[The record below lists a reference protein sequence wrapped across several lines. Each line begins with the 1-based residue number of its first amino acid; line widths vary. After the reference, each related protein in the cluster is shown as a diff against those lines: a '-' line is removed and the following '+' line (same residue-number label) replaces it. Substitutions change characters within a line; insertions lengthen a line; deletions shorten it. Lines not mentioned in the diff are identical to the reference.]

1 MEVML
6 SSKKLLLFIFFI
18 VSLNSERVESLN
30 LFEISLIGIGA
41 GLILDQRFD
50 NSLEYSNN
58 YALKEEVFDKL
69 HASKTRKVSPTYFR
83 ELPIQQKL
91 LLIEEIDKF

>member
-1 MEVML
+1 ML
-6 SSKKLLLFIFFI
+6 SSKKLLVFIFFLI
-18 VSLNSERVESLN
+18 SLNSERVESLN

-50 NSLEYSNN
+50 SSLEYSNN
-58 YALKEEVFDKL
+58 YALKEEVFDKFYE
-69 HASKTRKVSPTYFR
+69 SKKRKVSPAFFR

>member
-1 MEVML
+1 ML
-6 SSKKLLLFIFFI
+6 SLKKLLLLIFFAI
-18 VSLNSERVESLN
+18 SLNSERAESFN
-30 LFEISLIGIGA
+30 LFEISLMGIGV
-41 GLILDQRFD
+41 GLIIDQRLD

-58 YALKEEVFDKL
+58 YALKEEIFDKF
-69 HASKTRKVSPTYFR
+69 HENKKRKVSPTYFR

>member
-1 MEVML
+1 MFSL
-6 SSKKLLLFIFFI
+6 KKLLLLIFFAI
-18 VSLNSERVESLN
+18 TLNSERVESFN
-30 LFEISLIGIGA
+30 LFEISLMGIGA

-50 NSLEYSNN
+50 SSLENSNN
-58 YALKEEVFDKL
+58 YALKEEVFDKF
-69 HASKTRKVSPTYFR
+69 HESTKRKVPPTYFR

>member
-1 MEVML
+1 ML
-6 SSKKLLLFIFFI
+6 SSKKLLVFIFFLI
-18 VSLNSERVESLN
+18 SLNSERVESFN

-58 YALKEEVFDKL
+58 YALKEEVFDKFDE
-69 HASKTRKVSPTYFR
+69 SKKRKVPPTYFR

-91 LLIEEIDKF
+91 LLIEEIEKF

>member
-1 MEVML
+1 ML
-6 SSKKLLLFIFFI
+6 SSKKLLVFILFFI
-18 VSLNSERVESLN
+18 SLNSERVESLN
-30 LFEISLIGIGA
+30 LFEISLIGIGT

-58 YALKEEVFDKL
+58 YALKEEVFDKF
-69 HASKTRKVSPTYFR
+69 HESTKRKVPPNYFR

>member
-1 MEVML
+1 ML
-6 SSKKLLLFIFFI
+6 SSKKLLVFIFFLI
-18 VSLNSERVESLN
+18 SLNSERVESLN

-58 YALKEEVFDKL
+58 YALKEEVFDKF
-69 HASKTRKVSPTYFR
+69 HENKKRKVPPTYFR

>member
-1 MEVML
+1 ML
-6 SSKKLLLFIFFI
+6 SSKKLLVFIFFLI
-18 VSLNSERVESLN
+18 SLNSERVESLN
-30 LFEISLIGIGA
+30 LFEISLIGIGT

-50 NSLEYSNN
+50 NSLEYSDN
-58 YALKEEVFDKL
+58 YAQKEEVFDKF
-69 HASKTRKVSPTYFR
+69 HEKKRKVSPTYFR

>member
-1 MEVML
+1 ML
-6 SSKKLLLFIFFI
+6 SSKKLLVFIFFLI
-18 VSLNSERVESLN
+18 SLNSERVESLN
-30 LFEISLIGIGA
+30 LFEISLIGIGT

-58 YALKEEVFDKL
+58 YALKEEVFDKF
-69 HASKTRKVSPTYFR
+69 HESKKRKVSPKYFR

>member
-1 MEVML
+1 ML
-6 SSKKLLLFIFFI
+6 SLKKLLLLIFFVI
-18 VSLNSERVESLN
+18 SLNSERAESFN
-30 LFEISLIGIGA
+30 LFEISLMGIGA

-50 NSLEYSNN
+50 DSLEYSNN
-58 YALKEEVFDKL
+58 YALKEEVFDKF
-69 HASKTRKVSPTYFR
+69 HERKKSKVSTTYFR

>member
-1 MEVML
+1 ML
-6 SSKKLLLFIFFI
+6 SLKKFLLFIVFY
-18 VSLNSERVESLN
+18 VSLNSERVESFN
-30 LFEISLIGIGA
+30 LFEISLMGIGA

-58 YALKEEVFDKL
+58 YASKVEVLDKF
-69 HASKTRKVSPTYFR
+69 HESKKRKVSSTYFS

-91 LLIEEIDKF
+91 LLIEEIEKF

>member
-1 MEVML
+1 ML
-6 SSKKLLLFIFFI
+6 SSKKLLVFIFFLI
-18 VSLNSERVESLN
+18 SLNSERVESLN
-30 LFEISLIGIGA
+30 LFEISLIGIGT

-58 YALKEEVFDKL
+58 YALKEEVLDKF
-69 HASKTRKVSPTYFR
+69 HESKKRKVSPNYFR

-91 LLIEEIDKF
+91 LLIEEIEKF

>member
-1 MEVML
+1 ML
-6 SSKKLLLFIFFI
+6 SSKKLLVFIFFLI
-18 VSLNSERVESLN
+18 SLNSERVESLN
-30 LFEISLIGIGA
+30 LFEISLIGIGT

-58 YALKEEVFDKL
+58 YALKEEVFDKFYE
-69 HASKTRKVSPTYFR
+69 SKKRKVPPTYFR

>member
-1 MEVML
+1 ML
-6 SSKKLLLFIFFI
+6 SSKKLLVFIFFLI
-18 VSLNSERVESLN
+18 SLNSERVASLN
-30 LFEISLIGIGA
+30 LFEISLIGIGT

-58 YALKEEVFDKL
+58 YAQKEEVFDKF
-69 HASKTRKVSPTYFR
+69 HESKNRKVSPTYFR

>member
-1 MEVML
+1 ML
-6 SSKKLLLFIFFI
+6 SLKKLLLFFFLM
-18 VSLNSERVESLN
+18 SLINPGRVDSFN
-30 LFEISLIGIGA
+30 LFEISLMGIGA

-50 NSLEYSNN
+50 NSVEYSNSS
-58 YALKEEVFDKL
+58 ALKEEVFDKVNE
-69 HASKTRKVSPTYFR
+69 STKRKGPPTYFR

>member
-1 MEVML
+1 ML
-6 SSKKLLLFIFFI
+6 SSKKLLVFIFFLI
-18 VSLNSERVESLN
+18 SLNSERVESLN
-30 LFEISLIGIGA
+30 LFEISLIGIGT

-50 NSLEYSNN
+50 NSLEYSND
-58 YALKEEVFDKL
+58 YALKEEVFDKF
-69 HASKTRKVSPTYFR
+69 HESKKRKVSPKYFR

>member
-1 MEVML
+1 ML
-6 SSKKLLLFIFFI
+6 CLKELLLFIFFLI
-18 VSLNSERVESLN
+18 SLNSERVESFN
-30 LFEISLIGIGA
+30 LFEISLMGIGA

-50 NSLEYSNN
+50 NSLENVNN
-58 YALKEEVFDKL
+58 YALKEKVLDKF
-69 HASKTRKVSPTYFR
+69 HESTKRNVPPAYFR

>member
-1 MEVML
+1 ML
-6 SSKKLLLFIFFI
+6 SSKKLLVFIFFLI
-18 VSLNSERVESLN
+18 SLNSERVESLN
-30 LFEISLIGIGA
+30 LFEISLIGIGT

-58 YALKEEVFDKL
+58 YALKEEVFDKF
-69 HASKTRKVSPTYFR
+69 HESKKRKVSPAYFR
-83 ELPIQQKL
+83 EIPIQQKL

>member
-1 MEVML
+1 ML
-6 SSKKLLLFIFFI
+6 SLKKLFLLIFFVI
-18 VSLNSERVESLN
+18 SLNSERVESLN
-30 LFEISLIGIGA
+30 LFEISLIGIGT

-58 YALKEEVFDKL
+58 YALKEEVFDKF
-69 HASKTRKVSPTYFR
+69 HESKKRKVSPKYFR

>member
-1 MEVML
+1 ML
-6 SSKKLLLFIFFI
+6 SSKKLLVFIFFLI
-18 VSLNSERVESLN
+18 SLNSERVESLN
-30 LFEISLIGIGA
+30 LFEISLIGIGT

-58 YALKEEVFDKL
+58 YALKEEVFDKF
-69 HASKTRKVSPTYFR
+69 HESKKRKVSPAYFR

-91 LLIEEIDKF
+91 ILIEEIEKF